1 MKLATEEDLVNYG
14 RELGAKLAAGVV
26 PTGKDDEVAQAN
38 TARVLELTGDV
49 GAGKTTLTRGIA
61 EGLGVAEAVTSP
73 SFTISKRYA
82 FPGGV
87 LVHYDFYR
95 LPDPGIMRDEIAEA
109 LADPQNVIVVEWG
122 GSVADLLPENH
133 TRMSISLLDDGG
145 REIVTD

>member
-1 MKLATEEDLVNYG
+1 MKLATEQDLVNYG
-14 RELGAKLAAGVV
+14 KMLGAELARAEGPRVV
-26 PTGKDDEVAQAN
+26 
-38 TARVLELTGDV
+38 ELTGDV

-61 EGLGVAEAVTSP
+61 EGLGIQEAITSP

-109 LADPQNVIVVEWG
+109 LSDPENVIVVEWG
-122 GSVADLLPENH
+122 ESVTDLLPEE
-133 TRMSISLLDDGG
+133 RRRIRIALLDDGA
-145 REIVTD
+145 RELDAS